1 MDCEEVGMPASQSM
15 QAGAASSAAEPAE
28 QFLQTVRDVAATIAE
43 AEPRLQFE
51 HSAEVPI
58 WASV

>member
-1 MDCEEVGMPASQSM
+1 MGMPASQSM